1 MEKKGGGVGMG
12 KKEKKRPTL
21 PFKKIANSV
30 LKISRRL
37 VKISRRLVKI
47 SRRLVKK
54 RLDLFQ
60 KTSGFFFGSSFAQV
74 LTSDFGDF
82 CQVILHPVPH
92 PADTKKGA
100 HEGHLHRKFNQPV
113 KAYSS
118 WGLFQHTLD
127 IIFGQLRDIV
137 AHRCIALQIL

>member
-1 MEKKGGGVGMG
+1 MKKKGGGVRMG

-21 PFKKIANSV
+21 PFKKIANSI

-37 VKISRRLVKI
+37 VKISRRLVKFSRRLVKI

-82 CQVILHPVPH
+82 CQVILPPVPH
-92 PADTKKGA
+92 PTDTKKGV
-100 HEGHLHRKFNQPV
+100 H
-113 KAYSS
+113 
-118 WGLFQHTLD
+118 
-127 IIFGQLRDIV
+127 
-137 AHRCIALQIL
+137 